1 MDQLKSWA
9 KKTWRATR
17 KHLPLKVAEAIR
29 VPTKRV
35 LRKLGVI
42 REARPRR

>member
-1 MDQLKSWA
+1 MNELKRQTKQA
-9 KKTWRATR
+9 WRATR
-17 KHLPLKVAEAIR
+17 RHLPDRVAEGIR

-42 REARPRR
+42 S

>member
-1 MDQLKSWA
+1 VDQVKSWA
-9 KKTWRATR
+9 KRTWRATR
-17 KHLPLKVAEAIR
+17 KHLPPKVAEGIR

-42 REARPRR
+42 SGGRTGS